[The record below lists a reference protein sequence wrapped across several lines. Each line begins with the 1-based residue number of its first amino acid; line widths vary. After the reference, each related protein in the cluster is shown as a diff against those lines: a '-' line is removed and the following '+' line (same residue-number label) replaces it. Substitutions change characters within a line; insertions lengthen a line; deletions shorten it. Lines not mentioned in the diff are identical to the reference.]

1 MKARDRESGQGM
13 PERQLVSEIMTLIVA
28 GHETTANTLDWIWY
42 LLSQNA
48 EAEEKLS
55 AEISMLRESG
65 FGLVLQL

>member
-48 EAEEKLS
+48 E
-55 AEISMLRESG
+55 
-65 FGLVLQL
+65 V